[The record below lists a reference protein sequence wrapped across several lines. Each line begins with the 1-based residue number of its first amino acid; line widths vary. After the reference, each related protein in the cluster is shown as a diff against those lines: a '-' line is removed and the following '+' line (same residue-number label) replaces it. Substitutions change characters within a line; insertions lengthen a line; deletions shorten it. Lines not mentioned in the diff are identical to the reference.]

1 MKKMSILFC
10 ISLFTM
16 QLVIGQKI
24 DNSISMS
31 SQELHDFYMKKHKT
45 YNIIGGIM
53 LVSGIGMTIG
63 GLATNA
69 SSWGE
74 SNKNNGLGLFYFGAA
89 TTLLSIPVFITAGRS
104 KRKAKLA
111 LKGETVNIRH
121 RLPEKSIY
129 PAIALTV
136 KF

>member
-1 MKKMSILFC
+1 MKKIIILFC

-16 QLVIGQKI
+16 QLVKGQKS
-24 DNSISMS
+24 DNSINMS

-89 TTLLSIPVFITAGRS
+89 TTLLSIPVFITAGSS

-111 LKGETVNIRH
+111 LKGEVVNIRYKQ
-121 RLPEKSIY
+121 PNKSNY
-129 PAIALTV
+129 PVIALTIQ
-136 KF
+136 F